1 MEYLTLQEC
10 KQQLIIDSSFNE
22 DNAYIIGLA
31 TTAEELVNQH
41 VDGQLSE
48 IVAEN
53 NGILPP
59 PLHHAMLMIVDYLY
73 DYRGSGD
80 QRDVPEAF
88 FVLCKTYINY
98 NIG

>member
-1 MEYLTLQEC
+1 MEYLTLEEC

-22 DNAYIIGLA
+22 DDSYIISLA
-31 TTAEELVNQH
+31 TVAEELVNEH
-41 VDGQLSE
+41 VDGQLAT
-48 IVAEN
+48 IVAEHE
-53 NGILPP
+53 GVLPA
-59 PLHHAMLMIVDYLY
+59 PLHHAMLMVVDYLY
-73 DYRGSGD
+73 DYRGSGE